1 MTLFSHAVGAFGAVV
16 TLGLIFCVPRRFL
29 VRAGLV
35 GAAGWCV
42 YQALLAAGAHEMSA
56 MFVSAML
63 AAVISHLFARRF
75 KAPVTI
81 FLVPGILPLVPGV
94 GMYRIVYSV
103 FQEDNAAASHYFLY
117 TLQIAAMIAIAI
129 FITDTFFKIL
139 WRTKR

>member
-1 MTLFSHAVGAFGAVV
+1 MTLLAHAIGSFGAVV

-29 VRAGLV
+29 IRAGLV
-35 GAAGWCV
+35 GAAGWCID
-42 YQALLAAGAHEMSA
+42 QALLSAGAHEMSA

-94 GMYRIVYSV
+94 GMYRIAYAV
-103 FQEDNAAASHYFLY
+103 FQEDNATASHYFIY
-117 TLQIAAMIAIAI
+117 TLQMAAMIAIAI
-129 FITDTFFKIL
+129 FVTDTFFKII
-139 WRTKR
+139 RRHRH